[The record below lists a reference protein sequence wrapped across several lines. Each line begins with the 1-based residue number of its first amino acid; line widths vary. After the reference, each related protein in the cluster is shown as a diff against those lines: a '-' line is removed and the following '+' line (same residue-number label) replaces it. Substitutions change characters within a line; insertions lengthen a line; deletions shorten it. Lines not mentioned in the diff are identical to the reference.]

1 MNDSFIT
8 KSVLYYLSFDS
19 RNSRRSLEAHKDYFY
34 SVMELRRSEFW
45 RERGVEMLYLVSFD
59 PDVSCLTLI
68 PLCSD
73 TVSHVF
79 LSTLG
84 QFKQF

>member
-1 MNDSFIT
+1 
-8 KSVLYYLSFDS
+8 
-19 RNSRRSLEAHKDYFY
+19 
-34 SVMELRRSEFW
+34 MELRRREIW
-45 RERGVEMLYLVSFD
+45 RERGVQMWYLVSFA

-79 LSTLG
+79 QAHLDNLNNSNVCYLISFWSNWSDCPLKNIKNTMG
-84 QFKQF
+84 R

>member
-1 MNDSFIT
+1 
-8 KSVLYYLSFDS
+8 
-19 RNSRRSLEAHKDYFY
+19 
-34 SVMELRRSEFW
+34 MELRRREFW
-45 RERGVEMLYLVSFD
+45 RDCGVEMSYLVSFD

-79 LSTLG
+79 
-84 QFKQF
+84 QAH